1 MYESCNALSNGVHIL
16 RVHLSH
22 YFHMTERTYMP
33 RRPCSDQ
40 NLSTSPCPPLIVVL
54 DPVLQVQFR
63 EFRIGP
69 PSQRNQYHSCQVMM
83 MMMMMIL
90 MMVVAIMVTVRALM
104 RLKLKKSPG

>member
-1 MYESCNALSNGVHIL
+1 
-16 RVHLSH
+16 
-22 YFHMTERTYMP
+22 MP

-83 MMMMMIL
+83 MMMMII
-90 MMVVAIMVTVRALM
+90 MMVVDDDDGGGGGNHGHSQGFDDVEVE
-104 RLKLKKSPG
+104 KSHLAEDLLEEKGDESKMISR